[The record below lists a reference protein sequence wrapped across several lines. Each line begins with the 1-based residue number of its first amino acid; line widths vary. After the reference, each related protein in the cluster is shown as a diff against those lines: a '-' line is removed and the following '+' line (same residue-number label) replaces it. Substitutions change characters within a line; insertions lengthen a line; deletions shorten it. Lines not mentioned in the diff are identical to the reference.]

1 MQWERYLGRLFGPL
15 IKTDVPLMNNV
26 LTRLAKRVL
35 IQLQLTAAALAEDA
49 GNQKNKILSSRK
61 TTLTILK
68 KEIIGIM
75 KIVKSSEEFD
85 LLIKGVTKTI

>member
-15 IKTDVPLMNNV
+15 IKTGVPLMNNV

>member
-1 MQWERYLGRLFGPL
+1 
-15 IKTDVPLMNNV
+15 MNNV

-75 KIVKSSEEFD
+75 KIVKSSEEVD